1 MPGGGRVAGELL
13 TSWIQHPNVPH
24 VQQGAEAFYWE
35 RDVSTAP
42 AHLQPYISS
51 VNTTVEVLSLHLLPQ
66 KEPPPEVPGQEP
78 GPLSPNMIPCT
89 PDQSPLP
96 TPYGLHLLTHMS
108 CSILPRKVPLSP
120 QPRGRGEEVGGR
132 LCLGQEPRCQQEAQ
146 RLQES

>member
-96 TPYGLHLLTHMS
+96 TLKGLHLLTHMS

>member
-1 MPGGGRVAGELL
+1 MVG
-13 TSWIQHPNVPH
+13 
-24 VQQGAEAFYWE
+24 
-35 RDVSTAP
+35 
-42 AHLQPYISS
+42 
-51 VNTTVEVLSLHLLPQ
+51 VLSLHVLPQ
-66 KEPPPEVPGQEP
+66 KEPSPEMPGQEP

-96 TPYGLHLLTHMS
+96 TPNSLHLLTHMS

-132 LCLGQEPRCQQEAQ
+132 LYPGQEPRSQQEAQ